1 MNAPSVD
8 NFTLGT
14 DIKHLSAREIC
25 GPSPVADVLSAGI
38 TSKKF
43 EFLWIS
49 LVLHALYP
57 QVHTHS
63 YVTQFSVL
71 KASEIKT
78 CCYKF

>member
-14 DIKHLSAREIC
+14 DIKHLSASERC
-25 GPSPVADVLSAGI
+25 GPCPVADVLPTWI
-38 TSKKF
+38 TSKFF

-63 YVTQFSVL
+63 DVTQFSVV

-78 CCYKF
+78 FCYKF